1 MNIGTQAR
9 LWFRRGLR
17 RELRLAL
24 VTLVLAATVTGGLAF
39 FSAQLERTVVV
50 AADGALGADLV
61 VQDHDPLPKEI
72 AAKARQSGLTLTR
85 ETSFPSVAVAG
96 DKLKLASVRALDA
109 PYPLRGT
116 IQLRRKEGGPAI
128 TVKGVPKPGNVWTS
142 PTLAAALDLHI
153 GDSLSL
159 GKSHFRISALILR
172 APGAGIDLT
181 GIAPLLIM
189 NRAALTGTGL
199 AGNQSRIQH
208 KLLLS
213 GPSEA
218 LQRFRAQI
226 KPALPAT
233 AEIRDINDVNP
244 GLRMPLTTTLDF
256 LRLAV
261 LATLLIAAAALI
273 QCARYYRVRQQ
284 RSVAILKTLGA
295 SRKWIRKLYTLEALY
310 LALAASVA
318 GTLLGWCLS
327 LLFAALARHWFGLSL
342 SPGSPIAL
350 LYAPAAV
357 FLFAAGLW
365 LIPILG
371 LTGTRPIR
379 LLREGLTGMRNTLLP
394 FAAALVTLL
403 CLLLSF
409 GTHRFGLTAWTLA
422 AGTGLAAL
430 VAGAGYVLLRLLGA
444 PTISLRSS
452 LRYGLGNLAR
462 NRGRSLGELIAFGLV
477 ICVILLLTGVRH
489 DLLATWR
496 AHLPANAPDHFIVNV
511 QPQEKQDVSD
521 FLAKK
526 TGQTPTLFAMV
537 RARLTAINGTPV
549 SQWAKRIEGGR
560 GQRLLDREQTLS
572 MRAHLGKGNALVA
585 GHWWHPAD
593 ARQDLVSVD
602 DNWAKDIHVG
612 LGDTLA
618 FNVAGRKLKLK
629 VASLRTVKWQSFQP
643 NFFLVTPP
651 GTLAGYPT
659 TWITAIHLGDNDR
672 VALDLLRKF
681 PNLTVIN
688 VGVIIGAVEDLLR
701 HATLALA
708 TVFALSLLA
717 AALVLLAA
725 LQAVRD
731 ERLREIALLRVL
743 GARRRQLLAALA
755 TEFITLGAVAGSTAG
770 VIAATTGYALGRWV
784 LDLDVQFDAWLLLAG
799 ALAGTLGIGLIG
811 LAATHGLTRVAP
823 SHALR
828 RSH

>member
-1 MNIGTQAR
+1 MSTFVQTR

-24 VTLVLAATVTGGLAF
+24 VTLVLAATVTGGLAL

-61 VQDHDPLPKEI
+61 VQGHDPLPGSI
-72 AAKARQSGLTLTR
+72 AAQAEKTGLTLTR
-85 ETSFPSVAVAG
+85 ETSFPTVAVAG

-116 IQLRRKEGGPAI
+116 IQLRRTEGGPAI
-128 TVKGVPKPGNVWTS
+128 TVKGVPEPGTVWTS
-142 PTLAAALDLHI
+142 PTLAAALDLGI
-153 GDSLSL
+153 GDTLTL
-159 GKSHFRISALILR
+159 GQSRFRISALILR

-189 NRAALTGTGL
+189 NRADLPGTGL
-199 AGNQSRIQH
+199 AGTQSRIEH
-208 KLLLS
+208 KLLVS
-213 GPSEA
+213 GPPQA
-218 LQRFRAQI
+218 LQRFRART
-226 KPALPAT
+226 KPLLPAG

-244 GLRMPLTTTLDF
+244 GLRTPLTTTLDF

-261 LATLLIAAAALI
+261 LTTLLIAAAALI

-295 SRKWIRKLYTLEALY
+295 SRRWIRTLYALEALY
-310 LALAASVA
+310 LALAATLA

-327 LLFAALARHWFGLSL
+327 LLFGALARHWFGLDL
-342 SPGSPIAL
+342 SAASPVAL

-371 LTGTRPIR
+371 LTGTRPVQ
-379 LLREGLTGMRNTLLP
+379 LLREGLKGMRSTLLP
-394 FAAALVTLL
+394 FAAALVTLV

-422 AGTGLAAL
+422 SGIGLAAL

-444 PTISLRSS
+444 PAISLRSS

-489 DLLATWR
+489 DLLASWR
-496 AHLPANAPDHFIVNV
+496 AHLPANAPDHFVVNI
-511 QPQEKQDVSD
+511 QAGEKQAVSG
-521 FLAKK
+521 FLAGS
-526 TGQTPTLFAMV
+526 TGQAPAMFPMV

-549 SQWAKRIEGGR
+549 SQWATRIEGGR

-572 MRAHLGKGNALVA
+572 MRAHPGNGNALVA
-585 GHWWHPAD
+585 GHWWRPQD
-593 ARQDLVSVD
+593 AGRDLVSAD
-602 DNWAKDIHVG
+602 ASWAKSVHVG

-618 FNVAGRKLKLK
+618 FSVAGRELKLK
-629 VASLRTVKWQSFQP
+629 VASLRTVKWQSFEP

-651 GTLAGYPT
+651 GTLAGYPA
-659 TWITAIHLGDNDR
+659 TWITAVHLGEKDR
-672 VALDLLRKF
+672 VALNLLKRF

-688 VGVIIGAVEDLLR
+688 VGVIISAVEDLLR

-708 TVFALSLLA
+708 TVFALSLVA

-731 ERLREIALLRVL
+731 ERVREIALLRVL

-770 VIAATTGYALGRWV
+770 LIAAATGYALGRWV
-784 LDLDVQFDAWLLLAG
+784 LDLDVSFDAWLLLAG
-799 ALAGTLGIGLIG
+799 ALAGTLGIGLVG
-811 LAATHGLTRVAP
+811 LAATRGLTRVPP
-823 SHALR
+823 SRALQ